1 MKLYNT
7 LSGKTEPFS
16 PAEDGVVKMYVCGV
30 TPYAPSHVGHA
41 LRAVVFD
48 VLRRYLEYT
57 GLKVRHVE
65 NFTDI
70 DDKMIQ
76 GAAQTGV
83 SVDELAEQNIGM
95 YLEEMDAMNVLRAQH
110 YPRATHEIDR
120 IVTLIQGLE
129 EKGYGYAAN
138 GSVYFRV
145 RRDVGYGKL
154 SRRDLDSMMA
164 GARVEVDE
172 AKEDPM
178 DFALWKAQKPGEP
191 CWDSPWGPGRPG
203 WHIECSAMAM
213 TYLSQTVDIHGGG
226 QDLIFPHHE
235 NEIAQSEAYSGVRP
249 FAGFWIH
256 NALLQLGDDK
266 MSKSLG
272 NLVTAADAL
281 QRFSSDAMRLFFLGS
296 HYRSPLAYSDE
307 AILAQERAAER
318 LRNALSTS
326 RDESG
331 ATTLD
336 ATPHKRRF
344 DEAMDADLNTP
355 QAIAVLFDLARDI
368 NRGRDERTAVGA
380 AQDTLKTLAGV
391 LGLTLSSTEQDS
403 TADVAPLV
411 NLLIQ
416 TRTELRTAK
425 QYEAADRIR
434 DRLAELGY
442 QLEDTADGTEWKRGA
457 GR

>member
-57 GLKVRHVE
+57 GLKFRHVE

-83 SVDELAEQNIGM
+83 SVDELAERNIGM

-129 EKGYGYAAN
+129 EKGYGYPAN

-145 RRDVGYGKL
+145 RRDDGYGKL

-281 QRFSSDAMRLFFLGS
+281 QRFSSDALRLFFLSS

-307 AILAQERAAER
+307 AIVAQERAAER
-318 LRNALSTS
+318 LQNALAPS

-368 NRGRDERTAVGA
+368 NRGRDEGAAVGA

-391 LGLTLSSTEQDS
+391 LGLTLAATEQDS

-434 DRLAELGY
+434 DRS
-442 QLEDTADGTEWKRGA
+442 
-457 GR
+457 GRAWLPTGGHG

>member
-57 GLKVRHVE
+57 GLKVRHAE

-83 SVDELAEQNIGM
+83 SVDELAERNIGM

-120 IVTLIQGLE
+120 ILTLIQGLE

-145 RRDVGYGKL
+145 RRDDGYGKL

-164 GARVEVDE
+164 GARVEVE
-172 AKEDPM
+172 AAKEDPM

-191 CWDSPWGPGRPG
+191 GWDSPWGPGRPG

-226 QDLIFPHHE
+226 QELVFPHHE
-235 NEIAQSEAYSGVRP
+235 NEIAQSEAYSGVSP
-249 FAGFWIH
+249 FARFWVH
-256 NALLQLGDDK
+256 NALLMLGEDK

-272 NLVTAADAL
+272 NLVTAADAI
-281 QRFSSDAMRLFFLGS
+281 QRFSSDALRLFFLSS

-307 AILAQERAAER
+307 AIVAQERAAER
-318 LRNALSTS
+318 LRNALAPS

-355 QAIAVLFDLARDI
+355 QAIGVLFDLARDI
-368 NRGRDERTAVGA
+368 NRGRDEGAAVGA
-380 AQDTLKTLAGV
+380 AQDTLKTLSGV
-391 LGLTLSSTEQDS
+391 LGLTLSATEQDS

-442 QLEDTADGTEWKRGA
+442 LLEDTADGTEWKRGT
-457 GR
+457 GS